1 LVLRLARIRQQEE
14 DLREQTRAVEER
26 RENDPKYAER
36 VKTLADSQDQLLT
49 EFDNIPEQAAV
60 PVQAQ
65 MQLSRLWEAIDV
77 AMADAIVTLR
87 KPDTGADA
95 IAAQTEVIELLG
107 QALDQASQSGGGG
120 GGGGGGQ
127 QQMAMQQM
135 MRMLGR
141 GMGMGAG
148 AGAGGGNPQGGGTD
162 QASGRGT
169 GRGDGN
175 SATGREIDKA
185 GGRDMASLPVE
196 FREALEGYYNA
207 VDKRK

>member
-1 LVLRLARIRQQEE
+1 
-14 DLREQTRAVEER
+14 
-26 RENDPKYAER
+26 
-36 VKTLADSQDQLLT
+36 
-49 EFDNIPEQAAV
+49 
-60 PVQAQ
+60 

-107 QALDQASQSGGGG
+107 QALDQAGQSGGGG
-120 GGGGGGQ
+120 GGGGG
-127 QQMAMQQM
+127 QMAMQQM
-135 MRMLGR
+135 MQMLGR
-141 GMGMGAG
+141 GMGSGAG
-148 AGAGGGNPQGGGTD
+148 AGGGGNPQGGGTD

-175 SATGREIDKA
+175 TAGERRVDQA
-185 GGRDMASLPVE
+185 GGRDMASVPVE

-207 VDKRK
+207 VDKKK